1 MQRIGSQPSA
11 SMETARVP
19 GSGDAI
25 TLMRQVTDATDPS
38 YLVQPLRRSSA
49 PGTGSFFRVAL
60 GWVSKR
66 PAPGFHRPRLSTA
79 GIDLYCSPSTPIVLC
94 ACEAASIHEC

>member
-1 MQRIGSQPSA
+1 MQRTGSQPSA

-38 YLVQPLRRSSA
+38 YLALPLAEVVRTGYRA
-49 PGTGSFFRVAL
+49 VLPGGSGV
-60 GWVSKR
+60 
-66 PAPGFHRPRLSTA
+66 GFEASRA
-79 GIDLYCSPSTPIVLC
+79 GLPPSPTLYCWDWPLLFPVYADRALRL
-94 ACEAASIHEC
+94 